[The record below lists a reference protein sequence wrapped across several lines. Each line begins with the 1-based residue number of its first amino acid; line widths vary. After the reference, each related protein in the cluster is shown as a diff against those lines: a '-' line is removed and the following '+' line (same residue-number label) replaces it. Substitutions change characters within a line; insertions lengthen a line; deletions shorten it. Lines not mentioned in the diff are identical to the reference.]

1 MLKRREEMLKEDKD
15 QMTREK
21 KTLIVLMIFN
31 MGYVLRGIFD
41 IAFLRAEY
49 IKARFFGIELAH

>member
-1 MLKRREEMLKEDKD
+1 
-15 QMTREK
+15 MTREK